1 MNVKSTTLA
10 LAIAIS
16 FAGLATAQE
25 KTDAKAAV
33 LASTAI
39 ESTAQVSTATAAASS
54 TMTELDVR
62 NSLKAQGYTHIHDVE
77 FKGGTWTA
85 DAKSA
90 DGNRVEVRV
99 DATTGKAIP
108 DEPVATIDKD
118 AIVAKLLAASYTDVH
133 GVEFDD
139 GVWKAE
145 ARNSSGNEVDLKL
158 DPNDGHVIGA
168 DEEAAEEHH

>member
-1 MNVKSTTLA
+1 MNVKSASLT

-16 FAGLATAQE
+16 LTGFATAQG
-25 KTDAKAAV
+25 AAISI
-33 LASTAI
+33 ASVSA
-39 ESTAQVSTATAAASS
+39 ESVAETTTTTVATSPMS
-54 TMTELDVR
+54 EPDVR

-99 DATTGKAIP
+99 DATTGKVIP

-145 ARNSSGNEVDLKL
+145 ARNPSGNEVDLKL

-168 DEEAAEEHH
+168 DEEDAEEHH